1 MKMKC
6 QVYSSN
12 FVGEIEEGELTNKKT
27 HFKSTC

>member
-1 MKMKC
+1 MKMKY

-12 FVGEIEEGELTNKKT
+12 FVGEREEETNKKT